1 MGLTRVVYLGG
12 GADKGGIS
20 WGWGL
25 TRVVY
30 LGGGVDKDGIS
41 RGWG

>member
-1 MGLTRVVYLGG
+1 MVYFGGGADKGGMSWEVGLTRMVYLGG

-20 WGWGL
+20 
-25 TRVVY
+25 
-30 LGGGVDKDGIS
+30 